1 MKAST
6 LVRSTLLVIAAA
18 LAGAGCTTTDAY
30 TGEKKVNNASKGAGI
45 GAAAGAVLGALTG
58 DNAKER
64 RERALIGA
72 GVGALTGAGVGA
84 YMDKQ
89 EAKLRAQLQGTGVS
103 VTRSGDD
110 LILNMPGNVT
120 FKTASADLNSNFYKV
135 LDSVALV
142 LKEFDKTLIDV
153 EGHDSDGS
161 DDYNQQLSMQRATS
175 VGAYLQ
181 SHGVTAS
188 ASWRWAGETRPIANN
203 GTLRASSRTA
213 GWSSSFS
220 PSFAADRGQTRRWT
234 SLHRLSFQGF
244 IPEQSHMPDGI
255 VIRIQYCC
263 DLIEVLSH
271 HAAGHSGVASA
282 STYPS
287 RQAVRMSAKMRRGTH
302 RIDDYVVDAH
312 LTVRRHASGPARRLT
327 LNQCRCV
334 RKFHR
339 SRARTSGSGADIMC
353 SMV

>member
-1 MKAST
+1 MKTST
-6 LVRSTLLVIAAA
+6 LVRSTLLVMAAA

-89 EAKLRAQLQGTGVS
+89 EANLRAQLQGTGVS
-103 VTRSGDD
+103 VTRSGDN

-153 EGHDSDGS
+153 EGHTDSDGS

-181 SHGVTAS
+181 SHGVNSQRVVALG
-188 ASWRWAGETRPIANN
+188 AGETRPIANN
-203 GTLRASSRTA
+203 GTPEGKQQNRRVELKLQ
-213 GWSSSFS
+213 
-220 PSFAADRGQTRRWT
+220 PIVRG
-234 SLHRLSFQGF
+234 
-244 IPEQSHMPDGI
+244 
-255 VIRIQYCC
+255 
-263 DLIEVLSH
+263 
-271 HAAGHSGVASA
+271 
-282 STYPS
+282 
-287 RQAVRMSAKMRRGTH
+287 
-302 RIDDYVVDAH
+302 
-312 LTVRRHASGPARRLT
+312 
-327 LNQCRCV
+327 
-334 RKFHR
+334 
-339 SRARTSGSGADIMC
+339 
-353 SMV
+353 

>member
-1 MKAST
+1 MGSFGVHMLAVMFARMEDCMKSST
-6 LVRSTLLVIAAA
+6 LVRSTLLVMAAA

-72 GVGALTGAGVGA
+72 GIGALTGAGVGA

-103 VTRSGDD
+103 VTRSGDN

-153 EGHDSDGS
+153 EGHTDSDGS
-161 DDYNQQLSMQRATS
+161 DEYNQQLSMQRATS
-175 VGAYLQ
+175 VGSYLQ
-181 SHGVTAS
+181 SHGVNSQRVVALGV
-188 ASWRWAGETRPIANN
+188 GESRPIANN
-203 GTLRASSRTA
+203 GTPEGKQQNRRVELKLQ
-213 GWSSSFS
+213 
-220 PSFAADRGQTRRWT
+220 PIVRG
-234 SLHRLSFQGF
+234 
-244 IPEQSHMPDGI
+244 
-255 VIRIQYCC
+255 
-263 DLIEVLSH
+263 
-271 HAAGHSGVASA
+271 
-282 STYPS
+282 
-287 RQAVRMSAKMRRGTH
+287 
-302 RIDDYVVDAH
+302 
-312 LTVRRHASGPARRLT
+312 
-327 LNQCRCV
+327 
-334 RKFHR
+334 
-339 SRARTSGSGADIMC
+339 
-353 SMV
+353 